1 MTLARSNRFP
11 DFAEYGAQRYA
22 DEVINGRC
30 LENVRDKGFMFTN
43 NKFVLD
49 SFDCR
54 PGGRMDTERTG

>member
-1 MTLARSNRFP
+1 MELNAS
-11 DFAEYGAQRYA
+11 AY
-22 DEVINGRC
+22 EVMNGRC

-54 PGGRMDTERTG
+54 PGGRMDTEHIGRGRRAFQ